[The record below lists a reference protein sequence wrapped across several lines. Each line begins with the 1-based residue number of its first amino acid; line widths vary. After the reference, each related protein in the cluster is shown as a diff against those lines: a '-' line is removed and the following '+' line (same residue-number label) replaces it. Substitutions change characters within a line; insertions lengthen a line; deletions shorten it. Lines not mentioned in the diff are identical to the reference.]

1 MPLTAEVAAQQ
12 VQVTKN
18 GSQHTLLQQYAIT
31 NPLSL
36 LQERLRSIQGLIHD
50 IDNERR
56 RNEPNL
62 NNLFRTEKQLS
73 VDDKSSGTQQKLKNL
88 YKMSLSDA
96 AQEENLIR
104 QALAK
109 VQEIRT
115 IRNERRIQ
123 VGRVFWILYVN
134 LK

>member
-1 MPLTAEVAAQQ
+1 MKLTMPLTAELAAQQ
-12 VQVTKN
+12 VQVSVHNEMCLIHTKN
-18 GSQHTLLQQYAIT
+18 KYEMLIDYNTLIFH
-31 NPLSL
+31 
-36 LQERLRSIQGLIHD
+36 QERLRSIQGLIHD

-56 RNEPNL
+56 RNEPNI
-62 NNLFRTEKQLS
+62 NHLFRTEKLAL
-73 VDDKSSGTQQKLKNL
+73 DDKSSAIQQKLKHL
-88 YKMSLSDA
+88 YKSSLSDA

-123 VGRVFWILYVN
+123 VS
-134 LK
+134 